1 MCLMHSH
8 QKDWFRHDQIRYS
21 NINLSNFNVKDI
33 EDAKT
38 RLICMKSVS
47 KLRKLLIFPPN
58 QLKLDILA
66 SRTAVG
72 KDQRTGWS
80 IMQMSYLVNDWKY

>member
-8 QKDWFRHDQIRYS
+8 QVDRFRHDQTRDS
-21 NINLSNFNVKDI
+21 TINLSNFNVEDV

-47 KLRKLLIFPPN
+47 ELRKLLIFPAKPV
-58 QLKLDILA
+58 KLDKIWYPGYCQQRSKETMVNYANEL
-66 SRTAVG
+66 SG
-72 KDQRTGWS
+72 K
-80 IMQMSYLVNDWKY
+80 

>member
-8 QKDWFRHDQIRYS
+8 QVNRFRHDQIRYS
-21 NINLSNFNVKDI
+21 NINLSNFNVEDV

-47 KLRKLLIFPPN
+47 ELRKLLIF
-58 QLKLDILA
+58 LA
-66 SRTAVG
+66 KPV
-72 KDQRTGWS
+72 KTG
-80 IMQMSYLVNDWKY
+80 